1 MQSFRVDLTATA
13 FVSSVV
19 RVEAE
24 NETEAITQ
32 AIRYAEDGNALW
44 EYEGVCD
51 STIEVS
57 GAYPDVT

>member
-1 MQSFRVDLTATA
+1 MHSFRVDLTATA
-13 FVSSVV
+13 CVPSVV

-24 NETEAITQ
+24 SKVEAITQ

-51 STIEVS
+51 STIEIAEV
-57 GAYPDVT
+57 YPDST